1 MISGYEKLIMK
12 NNQSIVDKE
21 KLKMK
26 NWEEKKVEDCLDKSR
41 FSVGKI
47 KTAEVKETGNFPVI
61 DQSQNYIAGYSNK
74 KEYLYDGKLPVIIY
88 GDHTNNVKHIDF
100 RFIQGADG
108 IKILVPNEK
117 IDSRYFFYALNLYKP
132 ESKGYRRHYSILRK
146 IKIKFPNSLPEQR
159 RIVSKLDALFAEIDA
174 SLALIDQNIEQAEAL
189 KLSVLDEEF
198 SDKLEN
204 EDLVKL
210 KKLDKIQAG
219 GTPKRSEKKYWNG
232 DINWFSSGE
241 LNEKY
246 ISKSKEFINQLAIDE
261 SSAKLFPENT
271 LLIGMYDTAALK
283 MSIITEKAAC
293 NQAVVGINPKETFIS
308 EFLYYQL
315 NYLRPNIMRL
325 RRGVRQKNLNVKIIR
340 NIEIY
345 LPSVK
350 DQQKIVQKLDSLF
363 EEIDGLI
370 SDYQQKRE
378 NLEALKSSLLDRA
391 FKGEL

>member
-174 SLALIDQNIEQAEAL
+174 SLALIDQNIKQAEAL

-198 SDKLEN
+198 SMDNEKLKIKNENWEIEPWAQLIEIKNGKNQKAVEN
-204 EDLVKL
+204 ENGRYP
-210 KKLDKIQAG
+210 IYGSG
-219 GTPKRSEKKYWNG
+219 GIFGYADDYLCPEKTTIIGRKGSINNPIYVETKFWN
-232 DINWFSSGE
+232 
-241 LNEKY
+241 
-246 ISKSKEFINQLAIDE
+246 
-261 SSAKLFPENT
+261 
-271 LLIGMYDTAALK
+271 
-283 MSIITEKAAC
+283 
-293 NQAVVGINPKETFIS
+293 V
-308 EFLYYQL
+308 
-315 NYLRPNIMRL
+315 
-325 RRGVRQKNLNVKIIR
+325 
-340 NIEIY
+340 
-345 LPSVK
+345 
-350 DQQKIVQKLDSLF
+350 
-363 EEIDGLI
+363 
-370 SDYQQKRE
+370 
-378 NLEALKSSLLDRA
+378 
-391 FKGEL
+391 

>member
-108 IKILVPNEK
+108 IKILVPSEK

-271 LLIGMYDTAALK
+271 LLIGMYDTAA
-283 MSIITEKAAC
+283 
-293 NQAVVGINPKETFIS
+293 
-308 EFLYYQL
+308 
-315 NYLRPNIMRL
+315 
-325 RRGVRQKNLNVKIIR
+325 
-340 NIEIY
+340 
-345 LPSVK
+345 
-350 DQQKIVQKLDSLF
+350 
-363 EEIDGLI
+363 
-370 SDYQQKRE
+370 
-378 NLEALKSSLLDRA
+378 
-391 FKGEL
+391 

>member
-1 MISGYEKLIMK
+1 MISEYEKLIMK

-198 SDKLEN
+198 GKIKDREA
-204 EDLVKL
+204 L
-210 KKLDKIQAG
+210 KEITKVVGG
-219 GTPKRSEKKYWNG
+219 GTPKTKIKEYWNG
-232 DINWFSSGE
+232 NIVWLSPKDLPPVGVISNVSDSSRKITDIG
-241 LNEKY
+241 LRK
-246 ISKSKEFINQLAIDE
+246 
-261 SSAKLFPENT
+261 SSAKLLPKGT
-271 LLIGMYDTAALK
+271 VCYSSRASIGKIAIAETELCTNQGFTNFICKEGIYNCYLAYALK
-283 MSIITEKAAC
+283 LLENQIINLSNSTTF
-293 NQAVVGINPKETFIS
+293 KEVSKTSFKNFEIPVT
-308 EFLYYQL
+308 
-315 NYLRPNIMRL
+315 NY
-325 RRGVRQKNLNVKIIR
+325 KH
-340 NIEIY
+340 
-345 LPSVK
+345 
-350 DQQKIVQKLDSLF
+350 QQKIVQKLDTLF
-363 EEIDGLI
+363 EEIDGVVN
-370 SDYQQKRE
+370 DYKQKRA
-378 NLEALKSSLLDRA
+378 NLEALKSSLLDQ
-391 FKGEL
+391 